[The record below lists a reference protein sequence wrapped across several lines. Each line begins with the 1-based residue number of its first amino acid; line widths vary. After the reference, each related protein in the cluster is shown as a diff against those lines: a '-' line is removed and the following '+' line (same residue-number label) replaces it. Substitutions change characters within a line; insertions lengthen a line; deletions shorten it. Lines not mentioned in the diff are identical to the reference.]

1 MLSLATIFGT
11 IAAAAATLTVT
22 AVAPHLASDLP
33 DSVKSIASV
42 QYVAIGFMLPVVT
55 LLLAAGVAVCR
66 VACGVER
73 AHAEWSE
80 IIAALGAN
88 GKLFFF
94 FQSCMTEFFSN
105 LIRLLLYIRRR

>member
-22 AVAPHLASDLP
+22 AVAKNNSHLASDLP

-42 QYVAIGFMLPVVT
+42 QYVAVGFMLPVVT

-80 IIAALGAN
+80 IIATLGAN
-88 GKLFFF
+88 GND
-94 FQSCMTEFFSN
+94 FSSYN
-105 LIRLLLYIRRR
+105 LA

>member
-11 IAAAAATLTVT
+11 IAAAAATLTVA

-42 QYVAIGFMLPVVT
+42 QYVAVGFMLPVVT
-55 LLLAAGVAVCR
+55 MLLAAGVAVCR

-73 AHAEWSE
+73 AHVEWSE

-88 GKLFFF
+88 GKLFSSSF
-94 FQSCMTEFFSN
+94 N
-105 LIRLLLYIRRR
+105 LA